1 MLSAVL
7 CAVAGPLDQLQ
18 LRMGI
23 RSSWYQIIPKTS
35 GNNLYRLNLGAA
47 DRTIP
52 GFQSVDCYQYGN
64 VDVVA
69 DLTAAWPWV
78 DDSVDEIAAI
88 DIFEHLPS
96 TIHVMNEAWRVMKHS
111 AVLRIVVPTTEG
123 RGAFQDPTHCSFFNR
138 NSFYYFTAGDSHR
151 ERFGDA
157 YGIKARFK
165 VISAKQKW
173 FKDRVHKLDII
184 LSAVK

>member
-1 MLSAVL
+1 
-7 CAVAGPLDQLQ
+7 
-18 LRMGI
+18 MGI
-23 RSSWYQIIPKTS
+23 RSSWYQVIPKTQ
-35 GNNLYRLNLGAA
+35 GDNLLRLNLGAA
-47 DRTIP
+47 DRTVP

-69 DLTAAWPWV
+69 DLTKEWPWEH
-78 DDSVDEIAAI
+78 DSVDEIAAI

-96 TIHVMNEAWRVMKHS
+96 TVHVMNEAWRILKNG
-111 AVLRIVVPTTEG
+111 ALIRIVVPTTEG
-123 RGAFQDPTHCSFFNR
+123 RGAFQDPTHCAFFNR
-138 NSFYYFTAGDSHR
+138 NSFFYFTAGDSHR

-165 VISAKQKW
+165 VKTVKQRW
-173 FKDRVHKLDII
+173 FQDQVHKLDIT